1 MTKLRVRARAVD
13 MLGRQQIAGIPTAIH
28 ELFKNAH
35 DAYAERAEVDF
46 FRRNRVLVLRDD
58 GYGMTR
64 EDIEKRWLTL
74 GTDSR
79 LNANRD
85 DLPADDRNLWT
96 GPKNLPRRVLMGE
109 KGIGRLAIAVIAPI
123 TLVMTRAA
131 RPEGLHDLV
140 VALVHWGLFEQPG
153 IDISAIDIPIREF
166 PGGTLPTR
174 DDIST
179 LVDEVRANIL
189 ALDGELSGTEKE
201 KLLAELALVRNIGPD
216 KLDSTLNNT
225 ATEPISLLG
234 TGHGTHFIL
243 LPVAPEMDD
252 DIDGG
257 SDTEATTAT
266 KLQRSLLGFS
276 NTLSGETPVIRTE
289 FRDHQFENPK
299 QLIGPSEFF
308 DEEDYACADHHFEGS
323 FSTEGQFVGTVTV
336 FGVAHQFICN
346 WPDGRGRPARCGPFK
361 FKYAY
366 IQGLSNETTLAP
378 ERWASITKKMDR
390 VGGVY
395 IYRDG
400 IRVLPYGNTD
410 FDFLDIEIRRNKSF
424 KDWFFSYRR
433 GFGYVALTHTANS
446 ALSEKAGREGFR
458 ENQAY
463 RDLRAIL
470 MNFFKQL
477 AIEFFRTSAP
487 QGETF
492 WEKKND
498 LKKQAELLEKQR
510 RKADGRRSEFEKQ
523 LKIFFESWEQG
534 EFESTSY
541 LITSEL
547 EEAIRSIEDEQS
559 PGSAALL
566 LKTHETLAR
575 TRARALAGRATIS
588 LPRGLSL
595 TKKLE
600 KDWGVFQ
607 RLAEQF
613 RSEILQPL
621 ENDISSL
628 LQRVTNTS
636 IGKAQRREVALQLI
650 EGQRDTLVKELS
662 ALRRDAFGAN
672 DQANQALKSV
682 MREEFTELRSFVE
695 TLVSDFIRQSAESP
709 DELDELRVSAEEK
722 LAELKERESA
732 LFASIQ
738 RQMSEIAEGLK
749 ARETTDD
756 RFAAL
761 EKRNQ
766 LLEEQLDFY
775 ADFAQMGLAVGVLQ
789 HEFEGAAHGFRAA
802 MVNLKPWADK
812 NPSLKGVYQQLRLHF
827 DHLDGYLRA
836 LDPMGRRLNRPSAPL
851 SGEEILTTIRRVFGE
866 SLSENGISLHA
877 SEAFREKT
885 VICRSSSIIG
895 AFVNVIDNAIY
906 WLNNRAEGSKVIRL
920 DADENSYLINNNGP
934 GIEERFKDRIFDF
947 GETTKPGGRGMGL
960 AVSREALR
968 RDGFDIDLLQA
979 GRDVL
984 PTFQIMRKNEAS
996 DNE

>member
-96 GPKNLPRRVLMGE
+96 GPKKLPRRVLMGE

-174 DDIST
+174 DDISK
-179 LVDEVRANIL
+179 LVDELRANIL
-189 ALDGELSGTEKE
+189 ALDGELAGTEKE
-201 KLLAELALVRNIGPD
+201 KLLADLSLVGNIGPD
-216 KLDSTLNNT
+216 KLDTTLNNA
-225 ATEPISLLG
+225 ATEPLSLLG
-234 TGHGTHFIL
+234 TGYGTHFVL

-257 SDTEATTAT
+257 SDGNAS
-266 KLQRSLLGFS
+266 KLERSLLGFS
-276 NTLSGETPVIRTE
+276 NTLSGEIPVIRTE

-299 QLIGPSEFF
+299 QLIGPSQFF
-308 DEEDYACADHHFEGS
+308 DEEDYASADHHFEGS
-323 FSTEGQFVGTVTV
+323 FSAEGQFVGTVTV
-336 FGVAHQFICN
+336 FGVAHQFVCN
-346 WPDGRGRPARCGPFK
+346 WPDGRGRSARCGPFN

-366 IQGLSNETTLAP
+366 VQGNRNETTLAL
-378 ERWASITKKMDR
+378 ERWAGIMKKLDR

-400 IRVLPYGNTD
+400 IRVLPYGNSD
-410 FDFLDIEIRRNKSF
+410 YDFLDIELRRNKSF

-433 GFGYVALTHTANS
+433 GFGYVALTHSANS
-446 ALSEKAGREGFR
+446 SLSEKAGREGFR

-463 RDLRAIL
+463 RDLRSVLI
-470 MNFFKQL
+470 NFFKQL
-477 AIEFFRTSAP
+477 AIEFFKPNAP
-487 QGETF
+487 QGDTF
-492 WEKKND
+492 WEKKID
-498 LKKQAELLEKQR
+498 LQKQAEFLEKQR
-510 RKADGRRSEFEKQ
+510 KKADGRRSEFEKQ
-523 LKIFFESWEQG
+523 LKQFFESWEQG
-534 EFESTSY
+534 EFEISSNS
-541 LITSEL
+541 IKSEL
-547 EEAIRSIEDEQS
+547 EEAIHTVEDGLD

-566 LKTHETLAR
+566 LKNHETLAR
-575 TRARALAGRATIS
+575 TRTRSLAGRAAIS

-595 TKKLE
+595 TTKLE

-628 LQRVTNTS
+628 LQSVTNTS
-636 IGKAQRREVALQLI
+636 IGRAQRREVALQLI

-682 MREEFTELRSFVE
+682 MREEFSELRSFVE

-722 LAELKERESA
+722 LTELKERESA

-766 LLEEQLDFY
+766 ILEEQLDFY

-812 NPSLKGVYQQLRLHF
+812 NPPLKGVYQQLRQHF

-866 SLSENGISLHA
+866 SLSEKGISLQA

-885 VICRSSSIIG
+885 VLCRSSSIIG

-906 WLNNRAEGSKVIRL
+906 WLNNRAEGSKEIRL
-920 DADENSYLINNNGP
+920 DADDMGT

-968 RDGFDIDLLQA
+968 RDGFDIDLLHA

-984 PTFQIMRKNEAS
+984 PTFRITSKEGA
-996 DNE
+996 